1 MSSRETVDFIYEAH
15 ERIKPFVHKT
25 PVYTNTTFNNLIGKE
40 AFFKCENLQ
49 KTGSFKARGALN
61 TILKLKKSNPNLK
74 GVVAYSSGNHG
85 LATAWAS
92 RLAGVKC
99 SVVVPKTTSEFKV
112 TAVQGYGAEVV
123 KCEYDPISRLEAC
136 ETIATKEGY
145 EIIHTSDHDDVIHGQ
160 GTIALELLQEVP
172 DLDAILVSASGGG
185 MISGIAIAAKAINK
199 NIKIFMVEPKGKMA
213 EESLRSGKRL
223 WPNPPQFIDTTAEG
237 LMSQQ
242 LGNLTFPII
251 CRLVEKE
258 VFTVGNEDIINGMV
272 FSFRYMKM
280 VIEAAAGATVAAAM
294 SEKLKQMDPGIKKIG
309 VILCGG
315 NIDILKLPWYSST

>member
-1 MSSRETVDFIYEAH
+1 MSSRGAIYFIYKAH
-15 ERIKPFVHKT
+15 ERIKPFVHRT
-25 PVYTNTTFNNLIGKE
+25 PIITNSTFNNLIGKE

-61 TILKLKKSNPNLK
+61 TILKLKESNPNLK

-92 RLAGVKC
+92 RLAEVKC
-99 SVVVPKTTSEFKV
+99 SVVISKTTSEFKA
-112 TAVQGYGAEVV
+112 TAIQGYGAEVV
-123 KCEYDPISRLEAC
+123 TCEYDPISRIEAC
-136 ETIATKEGY
+136 EKIAAKEGY

-160 GTIALELLQEVP
+160 GTIAVELLQEVP

-185 MISGIAIAAKAINK
+185 MISGIAIAAKSINK

-213 EESLRSGKRL
+213 EKSLRSGKRW
-223 WPNPPQFIDTTAEG
+223 WPNPPQFIDTIADG

-242 LGNLTFPII
+242 LGILTFPII

-258 VFTVGNEDIINGMV
+258 VFTVENEDMIKGMV

-294 SEKLKQMDPGIKKIG
+294 SEKLKQMDPSIKKIG

-315 NIDILKLPWYSST
+315 NVDMLKLPWYS

>member
-1 MSSRETVDFIYEAH
+1 MSRGAIDCIQKAH
-15 ERIKPFVHKT
+15 ERIKPFVNRT
-25 PVYTNTTFNNLIGKE
+25 PIYSNSTFNNLIGKE

-61 TILKLKKSNPNLK
+61 TILKLKESNPNLK

-92 RLAGVKC
+92 RLVGIKC
-99 SVVVPKTTSEFKV
+99 SVIIPKTTSECKV
-112 TAVQGYGAEVV
+112 TAIQGYGAKVV
-123 KCEYDPISRLEAC
+123 TCEYDPISRLKAC
-136 ETIATKEGY
+136 EFIAANEGY
-145 EIIHTSDHDDVIHGQ
+145 EIIHTSDHYDVIHGQ
-160 GTIALELLQEVP
+160 GTIALELLQDVP

-185 MISGIAIAAKAINK
+185 MISGISIAAKAINK
-199 NIKIFMVEPKGKMA
+199 NIKIFMVEPQGKMA

-223 WPNPPQFIDTTAEG
+223 WPNPPQFIDTIAEG

-315 NIDILKLPWYSST
+315 NVDMLKLPWCS